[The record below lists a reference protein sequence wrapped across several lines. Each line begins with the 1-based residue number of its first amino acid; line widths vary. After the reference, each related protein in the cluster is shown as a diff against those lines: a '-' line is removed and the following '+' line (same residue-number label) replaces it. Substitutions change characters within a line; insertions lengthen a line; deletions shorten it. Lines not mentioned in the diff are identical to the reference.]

1 VREPRG
7 YNHFHRAVE
16 EHVMDITSRFSAN
29 GNGCVVEET
38 PKMESPGTAVPG
50 LSGDRDAAGRFVPG
64 NKGGPGNP
72 YNRRVA
78 QLKIWLAEVVGEVEI
93 KAMGKKL
100 TEMAIA
106 GEIAAARVLFQY
118 LLPKQ
123 VEPDRM
129 NMEEWN
135 LFKEGADMF
144 AEMPALL
151 TRPGPELP
159 LEMVRATMETQT
171 DRFRGLL
178 LNLLRTPQDK
188 MGEVSEMMV
197 SDPTAAME
205 YLKTG
210 SSAVLEKGKTRKSR
224 AGRARNGA
232 GKRGKR

>member
-1 VREPRG
+1 
-7 YNHFHRAVE
+7 
-16 EHVMDITSRFSAN
+16 
-29 GNGCVVEET
+29 
-38 PKMESPGTAVPG
+38 
-50 LSGDRDAAGRFVPG
+50 
-64 NKGGPGNP
+64 
-72 YNRRVA
+72 VA
-78 QLKIWLAEVVGEVEI
+78 KLKIWLAEVVGEAEM

-100 TEMAIA
+100 VEMAIA

-118 LLPKQ
+118 LMPKH

-159 LEMVRATMETQT
+159 LDMVRATMAAQT
-171 DRFRGLL
+171 DRFRGMMV
-178 LNLLRTPQDK
+178 NLLRTPQDK
-188 MGEVSEMMV
+188 MGDVSEMMV

-210 SSAVLEKGKTRKSR
+210 SGAVLGKKKTRKGGK
-224 AGRARNGA
+224 GRARNGA

>member
-1 VREPRG
+1 
-7 YNHFHRAVE
+7 
-16 EHVMDITSRFSAN
+16 MDINARFSGN
-29 GNGCVVEET
+29 RNGCLLEKNPGT
-38 PKMESPGTAVPG
+38 ESPGTAVPG
-50 LSGDRDAAGRFVPG
+50 LSGGRDAAGRFAAG

-78 QLKIWLAEVVGEVEI
+78 QLKIWLAEVVDEAGI

-100 TEMAIA
+100 MEMAIA

-118 LLPKQ
+118 VMPKH

-129 NMEEWN
+129 NLQEWG

-159 LEMVRATMETQT
+159 LEMVRTTMATQT
-171 DRFRGLL
+171 ERFRGMLV
-178 LNLLRTPQDK
+178 NLLRTPQDK
-188 MGEVSEMMV
+188 MADVSELMV
-197 SDPTAAME
+197 SDPAAAME

-210 SSAVLEKGKTRKSR
+210 TGMFSGKGKARKGGT
-224 AGRARNGA
+224 GRARNGE